1 MKNLIY
7 LLGYSLHYQVIFS
20 VFSER
25 FIENIN
31 FEEVLFRIK
40 DIFLAFSFGK
50 IISWQNDDFQEL
62 FLALLTVEGH
72 IGPLRGSRYQLPRP
86 ACGGEIG
93 NFYRVLEE

>member
-20 VFSER
+20 VLSER

-31 FEEVLFRIK
+31 FKEVLFRIK
-40 DIFLAFSFGK
+40 YIFLPFSFGK
-50 IISWQNDDFQEL
+50 IISRQNDDFQEL
-62 FLALLTVEGH
+62 FLAQLTVEEH
-72 IGPLRGSRYQLPRP
+72 IGPSRGSRCQPPRQ